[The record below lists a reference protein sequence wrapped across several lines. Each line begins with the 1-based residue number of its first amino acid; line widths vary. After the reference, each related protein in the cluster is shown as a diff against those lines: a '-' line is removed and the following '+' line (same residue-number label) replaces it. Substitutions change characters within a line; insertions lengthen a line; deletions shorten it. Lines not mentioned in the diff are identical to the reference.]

1 MFQRIE
7 IYKAS
12 CLQAYR
18 EMKEERGKA
27 KQLIKQVNAA
37 IEKQKAYLK
46 QLHLDDSQ
54 TIAANQQINKLNK
67 LVEKERKTAIL
78 NGQQMKFEMNKR
90 ICFWYSLLLFFLEKE
105 QKKFF

>member
-27 KQLIKQVNAA
+27 QQLIKQVNAA

-67 LVEKERKTAIL
+67 HT
-78 NGQQMKFEMNKR
+78 NGYAQ
-90 ICFWYSLLLFFLEKE
+90 
-105 QKKFF
+105 